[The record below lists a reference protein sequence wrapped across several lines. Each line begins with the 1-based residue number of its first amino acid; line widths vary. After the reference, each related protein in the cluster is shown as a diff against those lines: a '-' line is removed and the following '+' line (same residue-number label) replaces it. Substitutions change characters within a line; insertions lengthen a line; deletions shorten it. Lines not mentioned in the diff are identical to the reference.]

1 MKYKLLW
8 RMSEDL
14 IAELHREI
22 KELKLKLEEEE

>member
-1 MKYKLLW
+1 
-8 RMSEDL
+8 MSEDL